1 MVTRHPVAD
10 LLQNGLDFVMLS
22 NEGAKEIDLRGHALG
37 HGGGADAAVRRPP
50 GDAAGGAWVYR
61 EERLHFFSPQFWQTA
76 HSTSTGTV
84 GKSALMASIIVASMT
99 AFA

>member
-1 MVTRHPVAD
+1 
-10 LLQNGLDFVMLS
+10 ML
-22 NEGAKEIDLRGHALG
+22 GHKRAKEIDLCGHALG

-50 GDAAGGAWVYR
+50 GDATGGAWINR

-84 GKSALMASIIVASMT
+84 GKSALMASIMVAWMT